1 MFGAFTAYWTAVP
14 FVLIDKHHLGQS
26 GIALFALIGASGAIA
41 AAVAGRIGDAGHGT
55 TGRLVAI
62 ATGLAATLLAAF
74 GSSRLV
80 LLGLAGVLLD
90 LAVQGNQV
98 LSLRDVY
105 AIRPDARARLNSVYV
120 TTSFLG
126 GAAASAVTGVVHS
139 VWGWTGVALVAAAMT
154 VLAGGFWALD
164 RLVPATVRE
173 PEPAVVRRSAG

>member
-1 MFGAFTAYWTAVP
+1 MP
-14 FVLIDKHHLGQS
+14 FVLIDKHHLSQS

-41 AAVAGRIGDAGHGT
+41 AAVAGRIGDAGYGT
-55 TGRLVAI
+55 AGRLVAI
-62 ATGLAATLLAAF
+62 GIGLAATLLAAF
-74 GSSRLV
+74 GSGSLV

-126 GAAASAVTGVVHS
+126 GAAASAITGVVHS

-154 VLAGGFWALD
+154 LLAGGFWALD

-173 PEPAVVRRSAG
+173 PEPAVVRQSGG